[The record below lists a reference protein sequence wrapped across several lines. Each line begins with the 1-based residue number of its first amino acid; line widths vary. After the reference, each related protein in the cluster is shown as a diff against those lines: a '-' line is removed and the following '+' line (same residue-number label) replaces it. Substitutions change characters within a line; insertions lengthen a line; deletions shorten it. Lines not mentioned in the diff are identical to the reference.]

1 MKLLR
6 SAMFGIP
13 VAVLVVVTAGKRSI
27 AQDREDRIRTL
38 TITNG
43 DTVVN
48 GKQLSKL
55 SKKEQ
60 EKVRKELREM
70 ENPAGSRITADREV
84 RVFSR
89 KSGKDGVIGPERK
102 GEKRIYREVRPG
114 SAHVYRFR
122 EGDDVLE
129 LYADSVSPM
138 RVDSLNRFHGR
149 IYVPR
154 DFSVPIPNSVRPGFP
169 RTRIA
174 GPGEKNSQTFYFN
187 HTDNEGIATRIS
199 IDVRDAEASK
209 VKEYSGKEKAELE
222 VRDLGFAPRFS
233 SGDMMIMF
241 SLKGNADVKLFDSGK
256 NLVFSG
262 KADGEFSRKVSLPK
276 NGVYYLVID
285 QNGRVAVKQ
294 IVKQ

>member
-6 SAMFGIP
+6 SALFGIP
-13 VAVLVVVTAGKRSI
+13 VAVLVMVTAGKRSM
-27 AQDREDRIRTL
+27 AQDRQDRIRTL

-55 SKKEQ
+55 SKMEQ
-60 EKVRKELREM
+60 QKFRKELREM
-70 ENPAGSRITADREV
+70 ESSIGSRTTADREV

-89 KSGKDGVIGPERK
+89 KSGKDRIFAPEIK

-129 LYADSVSPM
+129 LYADSISPM
-138 RVDSLNRFHGR
+138 RVDSLNRFHGQ

-154 DFSVPIPNSVRPGFP
+154 DFSVPIPNSVRSGFP
-169 RTRIA
+169 RTRVA
-174 GPGEKNSQTFYFN
+174 GAGEKNSHTFYFN
-187 HTDNEGIATRIS
+187 FTDNEGIATRIS

-233 SGDMMIMF
+233 SGDLVIMF
-241 SLKGNADVKLFDSGK
+241 SLKGGAGVKLFDSSK
-256 NLVFSG
+256 NLVFSD
-262 KADGEFSRKVSLPK
+262 KAAGEFSRKVSLPK